1 MMHSIIK
8 RWLPM
13 TGNLKSYLTLSG
25 NKNIR
30 TNEVLDLISGFGIES
45 QITYDD
51 YLQGFENLKA
61 LK

>member
-1 MMHSIIK
+1 
-8 RWLPM
+8 M